1 MRLLTSSLLL
11 LVVFAGGCRKS
22 TPDAPAQAASLP
34 PLEVSREGKWL
45 FTYLDPKGE
54 FATTDD
60 PKAIPAGAQRVVRVV
75 DPARAAQERR
85 DVVRVYVVD
94 VSEVLKAGKAQAK
107 ELSREAFETGAMAQ
121 LPPGESSVW
130 PRTSGGVAPAPDE
143 PPPAASPA
151 SAGAPVVTIYGTS
164 WCGAC
169 KAARQYLSARK
180 IPFAD
185 KDIERDAEAARELQT
200 KATRLGVPADRVPI
214 LDVRGRLLVGF
225 DKARL
230 EALLGEAT

>member
-1 MRLLTSSLLL
+1 MRRLTSSLLL
-11 LVVFAGGCRKS
+11 LLAFAGGCRKS
-22 TPDAPAQAASLP
+22 TPDAPSQAAALP
-34 PLEVSREGKWL
+34 PLEVSRDGKWL

-54 FATTDD
+54 FTTTDD
-60 PKAIPAGAQRVVRVV
+60 PKVIPPGAQRVVRVV

-130 PRTSGGVAPAPDE
+130 PRTPGGVAPAPDE
-143 PPPAASPA
+143 PPPAAPAA

-200 KATRLGVPADRVPI
+200 KATRLGVPANRVPI